1 MTSFAF
7 RRRFTPGVATL
18 VFLAASSL
26 LAFRAQAQQVPL
38 AIDTPVIGISSY
50 DPTIPTPE
58 QVLGYEIG
66 TRHTTPHELVAYFQA
81 VAEVSDRVT
90 ISTHAISYEN
100 RPLIHAIV
108 TTPENHSKLES
119 IREGQQRVFQSPDDV
134 TDDDLASMPVVVY
147 QGYSVHGN
155 EASGTEAA
163 IVYLYHLAA
172 GQGPAVTGAL
182 SNAVVI
188 LDPLLNPDGR
198 DRFVDWVNGN
208 RGGVHTTDPADRE
221 HDEPWPGG
229 RTNHYLFDLNRDWLV
244 MQHPESKG
252 RMALYHDWRPHVL
265 TDHHE
270 MGGNSSFFF
279 QPGIPASTNPNTS
292 DENQALTARIATFH
306 ARYLDTIGASYFSG
320 ESYDDFY
327 YGKGS
332 AFPDVNGSVGIL
344 FEQGSSRSLETEV
357 NDGTLHYAYTVRN
370 QFMTSLS
377 TLDAAVSMRSE
388 LLAHQRDFHQDALR
402 RARAE
407 SAEGMLIDL
416 TADRTRGQLL
426 ADVLD
431 RHRIEI
437 HALAEPVSVNGRTYG
452 PGDAYVIPMVQP
464 QYRLLRAATER
475 TLVYRDSLFYDVS
488 TWTLPLAFNVDMPE
502 IRKLAASV
510 VGPRVSPVLVDGGE
524 ILGTTARTGYILQWD
539 RFMAPAALHE
549 LQQVGAETRV
559 LMREATIH
567 DGADSVPVPAGSVY
581 ISLFRRDGR
590 DVADDIH
597 AAVSRLAASHAVRFH
612 RVSSE
617 LTSEGPDLGGPS
629 VTRLE
634 SPSIAILAGS
644 GVSSGQAGEAW
655 HALTERFGIPA
666 SLLDPDRVSR
676 TDLSRYSV
684 MVVPGGSPDDAT
696 TSALASWVR
705 GGGRLLVLAGATS
718 WAVRNDL
725 IDAEE
730 RSLDFDSLL
739 AGYAY
744 ADLRAA
750 RGAQQIGG
758 TILEMTLDT
767 THPLAFGI
775 GNTLPAFHNNSEL
788 FSGTGPAGTL
798 VGRYTDA
805 PLLSG
810 YISEERLADAPG
822 AATVMV
828 KRMGGGRVVVFAN
841 RLNFRAYW
849 LGTQRLFMNAVMF
862 APAY

>member
-1 MTSFAF
+1 MILSDLQ
-7 RRRFTPGVATL
+7 RRRPSCAVSLFC
-18 VFLAASSL
+18 LAVSCL
-26 LAFRAQAQQVPL
+26 LAVPAQAQRVPL
-38 AIDTPVIGISSY
+38 AIETPVTGISSY
-50 DPTIPTPE
+50 DQAIPTPE
-58 QVLGYEIG
+58 KVLGYEIG
-66 TRHTTPHELVAYFQA
+66 TRHTTPHELVAYFEA
-81 VAEVSDRVT
+81 VAAVSDRVAVF
-90 ISTHAISYEN
+90 THAVSHEN

-108 TTPENHSKLES
+108 TSPENHAKLES
-119 IREGQQRVFQSPDDV
+119 IREGQQRVFHSPDDV
-134 TDDDLASMPVVVY
+134 NDDELDRMPVVVY

-155 EASGTEAA
+155 EASGAEAA

-172 GQGPAVTGAL
+172 GQGPSVTGAL

-198 DRFVDWVNGN
+198 DRFADWVNGN

-221 HDEPWPGG
+221 HNEPWPGG

-244 MQHPESKG
+244 MQQPESKG

-344 FEQGSSRSLETEV
+344 FEQGSSRALETEV
-357 NDGTLHYAYTVRN
+357 DDGTLHYAYTIRN

-377 TLDAAVSMRSE
+377 TLDAAVSMRVD
-388 LLAHQRDFHQDALR
+388 LLRHQRGFHRDALR

-407 SAEGMLIDL
+407 SVEGMLIDL
-416 TADRTRGQLL
+416 TVDRTRGQLL

-437 HALAEPVSVNGRTYG
+437 HELAGPVTVNGRTFE

-475 TLVYRDSLFYDVS
+475 TLVYKDSLFYDVS
-488 TWTLPLAFNVDMPE
+488 TWTLPLAFNVDMPDV
-502 IRKLAASV
+502 RRLGPSV
-510 VGPRVSPVLVDGGE
+510 LGPRVSPIPVDQGE
-524 ILGTTARTGYILQWD
+524 VLGTTARTGYILYWD
-539 RFMAPAALHE
+539 RFMAPSALHE
-549 LQQVGAETRV
+549 LQKAGAITRV
-559 LMREATIH
+559 LLRPATVD
-567 DGADSVPVPAGSVY
+567 DGASAVRVPAGSVY

-590 DVADDIH
+590 DVAEDIH
-597 AAVSRLAASHAVRFH
+597 TAVSRLASTHAVRFH
-612 RVSSE
+612 RVASE
-617 LTSEGPDLGGPS
+617 LTSDGPDLGGPS

-644 GVSSGQAGEAW
+644 GVSSGQSGEAW

-666 SLLDPDRVSR
+666 SLLDPARVSR
-676 TDLSRYSV
+676 TDLSRYTV
-684 MVVPGGSPDDAT
+684 MIVPGGSPDDGA
-696 TSALASWVR
+696 TSALTSWVR
-705 GGGRLLVLAGATS
+705 NGGRLLVMAGATS
-718 WAVRNDL
+718 WAVSNDL

-739 AGYAY
+739 ADYAF

-750 RGAQQIGG
+750 RGAQEIGG

-767 THPLAFGI
+767 THPLSFGI
-775 GNTLPAFHNNSEL
+775 GSTLPAFHNNSEL
-788 FSGTGPAGTL
+788 YSGTGPAGSL
-798 VGRYTDA
+798 IGRYTEE

-810 YISEERLADAPG
+810 YMSEERLAEAPG

-828 KRMGGGRVVVFAN
+828 KRLGSGRVVAFSN

-862 APAY
+862 SSAY